1 MDQPTFAD
9 LEYQGKKRRTPRSC
23 SWSGWTASSPGGG
36 WRSASGRF
44 IPSRARDAGPTRW
57 RYAAS
62 PLCPTVLQSQRTGH
76 GGPPFSRGQ
85 ALLYEAESV
94 RRFVGLSLSEALP
107 DETTILNFRHL
118 LERHKLGK
126 ALFDEINAHL
136 ESGGL
141 RLREG
146 SIVDASINEAPSST
160 KNRTRERDPEMHQTK
175 KGNQW
180 HFGMKAHIGVDSET
194 GVVHSLS
201 TTAANAH
208 DVTEAHNLLHGGER
222 VVWCDAGYQAVH
234 KRSENLGLEIDW
246 QVAMRPGKRR
256 KLDPGC
262 DEALAEKLKA
272 SVRAKS
278 LPSTAIGGGTPLPAG
293 EACVRLRQEPALA
306 KAGVRYRGLAKNT
319 ERLALL
325 FGLGNLL
332 TAES

>member
-1 MDQPTFAD
+1 M
-9 LEYQGKKRRTPRSC
+9 
-23 SWSGWTASSPGGG
+23 
-36 WRSASGRF
+36 
-44 IPSRARDAGPTRW
+44 
-57 RYAAS
+57 
-62 PLCPTVLQSQRTGH
+62 
-76 GGPPFSRGQ
+76 
-85 ALLYEAESV
+85 
-94 RRFVGLSLSEALP
+94 GLSLSEALP

-136 ESGGL
+136 ESQGL

-146 SIVDASINEAPSST
+146 SIVAASIIEAPSST

-222 VVWCDAGYQAVH
+222 VVWCDAGYQGVH

-256 KLDPGC
+256 KLDPGG

-278 LPSTAIGGGTPLPAG
+278 LPSTAIGGGTPLPEG

-306 KAGVRYRGLAKNT
+306 KAGVRYQGLAKNT

-332 TAES
+332 TAESQLTC